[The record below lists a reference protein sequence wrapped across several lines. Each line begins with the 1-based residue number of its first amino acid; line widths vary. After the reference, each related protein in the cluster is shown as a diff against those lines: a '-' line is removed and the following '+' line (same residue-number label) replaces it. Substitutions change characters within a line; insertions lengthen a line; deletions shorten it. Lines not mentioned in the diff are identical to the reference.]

1 MRYLTDRK
9 RATGLGSA
17 KTGTEHFWHMQ
28 ISSVAL
34 AILLPLFIFTFGRV
48 VGAPYETV
56 VAYFGRPFP
65 ALIAGLTIL
74 VGMTHFKNGAQVMIE
89 DYARLHPQGA
99 DRRDD
104 LPVLCGDRH
113 RALRADPARALKD

>member
-17 KTGTEHFWHMQ
+17 KSGTEHFWHMQ

-89 DYARLHPQGA
+89 DYAQGFTRKALIVGTICLSYAVIATGLYALIRL
-99 DRRDD
+99 
-104 LPVLCGDRH
+104 
-113 RALRADPARALKD
+113 AL